1 MSTASTYHICCSK
14 CRRSS
19 SSAIRLLVRIVR
31 CDDSQR
37 RHIDKFR
44 SLTHNPLTFSL
55 ADLTP
60 KAAVL
65 GQLLKFSVKKLFGK
79 VQQTRRPVE
88 PGVAA

>member
-1 MSTASTYHICCSK
+1 MVVWRGVPRTSPPAQITCSVSGCFVRAADSK
-14 CRRSS
+14 H
-19 SSAIRLLVRIVR
+19 LL
-31 CDDSQR
+31 
-37 RHIDKFR
+37 HE
-44 SLTHNPLTFSL
+44 FSL

-79 VQQTRRPVE
+79 VEQTRRPVE